1 MNLTPRKSRDGRL
14 VKTADGW
21 RLGIPAGGASRY
33 RVSQLDDQVG
43 LARRAYAW
51 QPPLEMSL
59 RARVSTPVLPG
70 TWGFGLWNDPYGF
83 SFGPGERFLRFPAL
97 PQTAWFFGASPKS
110 YLSFRDDKPA
120 NGFFAQSLGSP
131 RHSASLIPAAL
142 ALPVAPKATRRIL
155 SRVINEDAAAVR
167 SDPSQW
173 HTYRIQWMSA
183 GTSFWIDDALVLES
197 AVSPAPPLG
206 LVVWID
212 NQHASFDP
220 RGRISWGMEA
230 NPEDVWLEVESLQV
244 EAG

>member
-1 MNLTPRKSRDGRL
+1 MNLTPRMSRDGRL
-14 VKTADGW
+14 VKTAGGW
-21 RLGIPAGGASRY
+21 RLGIPAGAAGRY

-43 LARRAYAW
+43 LARRAYPW
-51 QPPLEMSL
+51 RPPLVVSL
-59 RARVSTPVLPG
+59 QARVSTGSAPG

-83 SFGPGERFLRFPAL
+83 SFGPGERFLRLPAL

-120 NGFFAQSLGSP
+120 NGFFAQSLSSP
-131 RHSASLIPAAL
+131 RYSASLILAGL
-142 ALPVAPKATRRIL
+142 ALPVAPEATRRIL
-155 SRVINEDAAAVR
+155 SRIINEDAAAVR

-173 HTYRIQWMSA
+173 HTYRIQWTTA
-183 GTSFWIDDALVLES
+183 GTSFWIDDALVLDS

-212 NQHASFDP
+212 NQHAAFDP

-230 NPEDVWLEVESLQV
+230 NPEDVWLEVENLQV
-244 EAG
+244 DRG